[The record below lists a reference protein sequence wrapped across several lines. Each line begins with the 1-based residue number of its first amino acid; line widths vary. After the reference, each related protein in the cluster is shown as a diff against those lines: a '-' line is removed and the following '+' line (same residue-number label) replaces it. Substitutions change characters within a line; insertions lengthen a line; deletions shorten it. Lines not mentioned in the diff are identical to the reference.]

1 LLQPDDQS
9 IHRCLQWK
17 IVFWSELYS
26 IAWAR
31 VKTSLDLRRVIFSR
45 LIAENSRCELASG
58 EGGGT
63 RGRPRAHSW
72 ARGRRGRAAH
82 RIAGTTRQAG
92 RDLPDR
98 ARQARV
104 APAGGGG
111 RLPQRAHA
119 ADPLGEL
126 TGVAP
131 GSEVI
136 PTRQTASVGVSDAL
150 LGRVLDG
157 LGNPIDGEPAPS
169 IARRY
174 PLLAEAPPALERPPL
189 RTPLP
194 LGVRAIDALLTCAYG
209 QRVGIFAGSGVGKS
223 TLMGMIARNTA
234 AEVNVIALIGERGR
248 EVREFIEDS
257 LGEEGLR
264 RSVLVVATSDQPAIV
279 RQKAAFTAT
288 AIAEYFRDAGKQVLL
303 MMDSLTR
310 LAMAQR
316 EIGLSAGEPPA
327 ARGYTPSV
335 FALLPR
341 LLERAGNSAQ
351 GSITA
356 FYTVLVDSDDLN
368 DPIADTARAILD
380 GHIVLSRTLT
390 QQGHYPPIDVLSSLS
405 RVMPNIA
412 APKHLQAANRLRQ
425 LLAAYRD
432 AEDLIAIG
440 AYQQGAN
447 PLVDLAVARMDAIRQ
462 FLRQS
467 RDEQPAFEETL
478 QGLYALVEE

>member
-1 LLQPDDQS
+1 MNWQAALEAVRSADPVRVHGRVVGAVGLLIESQGPPAKLGEL
-9 IHRCLQWK
+9 CL
-17 IVFWSELYS
+17 IE
-26 IAWAR
+26 
-31 VKTSLDLRRVIFSR
+31 
-45 LIAENSRCELASG
+45 
-58 EGGGT
+58 
-63 RGRPRAHSW
+63 
-72 ARGRRGRAAH
+72 RGRREAPLQVEVVGFRNGR
-82 RIAGTTRQAG
+82 TLLT
-92 RDLPDR
+92 
-98 ARQARV
+98 
-104 APAGGGG
+104 
-111 RLPQRAHA
+111 
-119 ADPLGEL
+119 PLGEL
-126 TGVAP
+126 TGVSP

-136 PTRQTASVGVSDAL
+136 PTGQTASVGVSEAM

-157 LGNPIDGEPAPS
+157 LGNPMDGRPAFAP
-169 IARRY
+169 ALRY
-174 PLLAEAPPALERPPL
+174 PLNAEAPPALERPPL
-189 RTPLP
+189 RAPLP

-257 LGEEGLR
+257 LGEEGLQ

-288 AIAEYFRDAGKQVLL
+288 AIAEYFRDQGKQVVL

-335 FALLPR
+335 FALMPR
-341 LLERAGNSAQ
+341 LLERAGNSAH

-356 FYTVLVDSDDLN
+356 LYTVLVDGDDLN

-380 GHIVLSRTLT
+380 GHIVLSRALT
-390 QQGHYPPIDVLSSLS
+390 QQGHYPPIDVLASLS

-412 APKHLQAANRLRQ
+412 SPEHMQAANRLRR
-425 LLAAYRD
+425 LLAAYKE

-447 PLVDLAVARMDAIRQ
+447 PLVDAAIARLDAIRQ
-462 FLRQS
+462 FLRQT
-467 RDEQPAFEETL
+467 RDERPDFETTL
-478 QGLYALVEE
+478 NSLYALTEGVS

>member
-1 LLQPDDQS
+1 MDWQAAKDAVRAVDPVRIHGRVVGAVGLLIESQGPPAKLGE
-9 IHRCLQWK
+9 ICL
-17 IVFWSELYS
+17 IE
-26 IAWAR
+26 
-31 VKTSLDLRRVIFSR
+31 
-45 LIAENSRCELASG
+45 
-58 EGGGT
+58 
-63 RGRPRAHSW
+63 
-72 ARGRRGRAAH
+72 RGRREPPLQVEVVGFRNGR
-82 RIAGTTRQAG
+82 TLLT
-92 RDLPDR
+92 
-98 ARQARV
+98 
-104 APAGGGG
+104 
-111 RLPQRAHA
+111 
-119 ADPLGEL
+119 PLGEL

-157 LGNPIDGEPAPS
+157 LGNPIDGKPAPP

-257 LGEEGLR
+257 LGEQGLQ

-288 AIAEYFRDAGKQVLL
+288 AIAEYFRDQGKQVLL

-335 FALLPR
+335 FALMPR
-341 LLERAGNSAQ
+341 LLERAGNSAH

-356 FYTVLVDSDDLN
+356 LYTVLVDGDDLN

-390 QQGHYPPIDVLSSLS
+390 QQGHYPPIDVLASLS
-405 RVMPNIA
+405 RVMPNIV
-412 APKHLQAANRLRQ
+412 APEHLRAANRLRQ

-447 PLVDLAVARMDAIRQ
+447 PLVDFAAARMGAIRQ
-462 FLRQS
+462 FLRQP
-467 RDEQPAFEETL
+467 RDEQPTFEETL
-478 QGLYALVEE
+478 QGLYALVRE

>member
-1 LLQPDDQS
+1 MILGVNWQAAKEAVRNADAVRIHGRVVGAVGLLIEAQGPPAKLGEL
-9 IHRCLQWK
+9 CL
-17 IVFWSELYS
+17 IE
-26 IAWAR
+26 
-31 VKTSLDLRRVIFSR
+31 
-45 LIAENSRCELASG
+45 
-58 EGGGT
+58 
-63 RGRPRAHSW
+63 RGRHETPLQVEVVGFRN
-72 ARGRRGRAAH
+72 GR
-82 RIAGTTRQAG
+82 TLLT
-92 RDLPDR
+92 
-98 ARQARV
+98 
-104 APAGGGG
+104 
-111 RLPQRAHA
+111 
-119 ADPLGEL
+119 PLGDL

-157 LGNPIDGEPAPS
+157 LGNPVDGKPVPRIEA
-169 IARRY
+169 RY
-174 PLLAEAPPALERPPL
+174 PLLAEAPPALERPPV
-189 RTPLP
+189 RTPLA
-194 LGVRAIDALLTCAYG
+194 LGVRAIDGLLTCACG

-223 TLMGMIARNTA
+223 TLMGMIARNTT

-257 LGEEGLR
+257 LGEAGLQ

-288 AIAEYFRDAGKQVLL
+288 AIAEYFRDQGKQVLL

-335 FALLPR
+335 FALMPR
-341 LLERAGNSAQ
+341 LLERAGNSAR

-356 FYTVLVDSDDLN
+356 LYTVLVDGDDLN

-380 GHIVLSRTLT
+380 GHIVLSRTLS
-390 QQGHYPPIDVLSSLS
+390 QQGHYPPIDVLASLS
-405 RVMPNIA
+405 RVMPNVV
-412 APKHLQAANRLRQ
+412 APEHMQAANRMRQ

-447 PLVDLAVARMDAIRQ
+447 PLVDAALARLDAIRQ
-462 FLRQS
+462 FLRQT
-467 RDEQPAFEETL
+467 RHEQPRFEETL
-478 QGLYALVEE
+478 QRLLELTADLPV